1 MDCKVCK
8 SPKATKWNYYGATS
22 ICNSC
27 RGFFM
32 RSVQSGLY
40 KVFCQDH
47 ASICEINSIS
57 RKSCKK
63 CRFEK
68 CLEVGMKIAYV
79 KSLEERCKKII
90 VNQKIEKPKLSEY
103 FEEKYALREYH
114 NKKTQFEVQVLFNY
128 YETKPDLFLHHFCFG
143 VPGSVTDQ
151 DLTEWSK
158 FSHFLLKQNYG
169 FVAKLDDV
177 PMEDSLLLFY
187 HNFSKIET
195 LFFMLS
201 FKNYSELQHQ
211 YMQVFVSHGNENRSS
226 NPQVNQL
233 MEIFDQFGDV
243 KNTPTLSYDQVY
255 ASPWAA
261 HVDIEEEH
269 EKIFNEVMTWLD
281 NIGEV
286 DHCFILILQL
296 ILFYNSD
303 GIESRLKEAKK
314 VQQLQSYYAKLLHKY
329 LKSKQED
336 NLANNLFSKAIM
348 LVYDTQRTFELSLQR
363 LKLE

>member
-1 MDCKVCK
+1 
-8 SPKATKWNYYGATS
+8 
-22 ICNSC
+22 
-27 RGFFM
+27 M
-32 RSVQSGLY
+32 RSVQSGVY
-40 KVFCQDH
+40 KVFCH
-47 ASICEINSIS
+47 ASICEINSVS

-63 CRFEK
+63 CRFKK
-68 CLEVGMKIAYV
+68 CLEVGMKIGYV

-90 VNQKIEKPKLSEY
+90 VNQKIEKPKLSEG
-103 FEEKYALREYH
+103 FEEKYALCEYH
-114 NKKTQFEVQVLFNY
+114 NKKTQFEIQILFNFY
-128 YETKPDLFLHHFCFG
+128 ATQPDLFFHQFCIG
-143 VPGSVTDQ
+143 VPGNVTDQ

-158 FSHFLLKQNYG
+158 FSYFLMKQNYG

-177 PMEDSLLLFY
+177 PIEDSLVLLN

-195 LFFMLS
+195 LFFMLG
-201 FKNYSELQHQ
+201 FKNYHELQHE

-255 ASPWAA
+255 ASPWAV